1 MVHAELTEECASLR
15 TYRQKIL
22 RDKLIQ
28 AVRLRLNGCIKESE
42 RSKQR
47 NMMQNNG
54 KSVMEWLTVNYLTQ
68 LVCWKWYLE
77 MELRISEKCLV
88 LHPVHKENTKEI
100 HQEIV
105 HISLTV
111 LCKGKKEKAHKI
123 LSTLNCHNQLNCQTS
138 ELTVCCPAT
147 QGSFGSGN
155 PEELFK

>member
-54 KSVMEWLTVNYLTQ
+54 KSVME
-68 LVCWKWYLE
+68 
-77 MELRISEKCLV
+77 
-88 LHPVHKENTKEI
+88 
-100 HQEIV
+100 
-105 HISLTV
+105 
-111 LCKGKKEKAHKI
+111 
-123 LSTLNCHNQLNCQTS
+123 
-138 ELTVCCPAT
+138 
-147 QGSFGSGN
+147 
-155 PEELFK
+155 